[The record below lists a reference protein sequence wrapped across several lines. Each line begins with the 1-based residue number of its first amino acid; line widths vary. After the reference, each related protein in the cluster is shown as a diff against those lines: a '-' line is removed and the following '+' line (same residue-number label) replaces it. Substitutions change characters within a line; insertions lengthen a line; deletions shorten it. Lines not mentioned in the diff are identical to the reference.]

1 MKKLLIIFLI
11 LPLIFFCGFRK
22 KEKPYV
28 ILSAG
33 KITKEKLKRVERSFN
48 AGQRIYYTMIV
59 PEGFKYSGIRM
70 QISSKDEKTSNWG
83 YTIRQTNDFYVNLS
97 DNVYSNYFVLQR
109 PGYYIIQ
116 FFYINNKR
124 YPFIHKE
131 FMVY

>member
-1 MKKLLIIFLI
+1 
-11 LPLIFFCGFRK
+11 
-22 KEKPYV
+22 
-28 ILSAG
+28 
-33 KITKEKLKRVERSFN
+33 
-48 AGQRIYYTMIV
+48 MIV